1 MKKSLFKLTHTSKL
15 GVLALA
21 LLLIN
26 CSESKKPAASDFQKE
41 VPKVAEAA
49 EAPPASNDLM
59 SNKGIGPIKE
69 VSLGPVN
76 EELAAE
82 GKKIFGQLCV
92 ACHMPDQKLIGPAP
106 KDILKRRSPE
116 WVLNMIINPVEM
128 LEKDPIAKQLL
139 VEANG
144 VPMANQNVSEEDAKK
159 ILEYFRTL

>member
-1 MKKSLFKLTHTSKL
+1 MKKTISAIIKTYSIGAFILVLSLT
-15 GVLALA
+15 
-21 LLLIN
+21 N

-41 VPKVAEAA
+41 TPKSEAA
-49 EAPPASNDLM
+49 PNSADPL
-59 SNKGIGPIKE
+59 SNKGIGPVKE

-76 EELAAE
+76 DELAAE
-82 GKKIFGQLCV
+82 GKKLFGQLCV

>member
-1 MKKSLFKLTHTSKL
+1 MKKSFFKLSQGYKF
-15 GVLALA
+15 GAIAAV
-21 LLLIN
+21 LLLTN
-26 CSESKKPAASDFQKE
+26 CSESKKPEASDFQKE
-41 VPKVAEAA
+41 TPKVEAA
-49 EAPPASNDLM
+49 PASVDQL

-76 EELAAE
+76 NELAAE
-82 GKKIFGQLCV
+82 GKKLFLQLCS

-128 LEKDPIAKQLL
+128 LEKDPIAMQLL

>member
-1 MKKSLFKLTHTSKL
+1 MKKSFFKLTHTSKL

-26 CSESKKPAASDFQKE
+26 CSESKKPEASDFQKE
-41 VPKVAEAA
+41 APKVEAA
-49 EAPPASNDLM
+49 PASDDLL